1 MLYAGD
7 CDNVR
12 EKNDVTLLLVLSKTG
27 ARRLGKARDA
37 NVSRLNQA

>member
-1 MLYAGD
+1 M

-12 EKNDVTLLLVLSKTG
+12 EDNDITLLLVLSKSG

-37 NVSRLNQA
+37 KR

>member
-12 EKNDVTLLLVLSKTG
+12 EKNDITLLLVLSKTG

-37 NVSRLNQA
+37 NVSRPNQA